1 MAFDTVLRFRS
12 VGDCMMTSDSRG
24 NHVAPQRHRK
34 TPRATTPRIL
44 QWVHGLAKAP
54 LTEGKT
60 LLELTAFNGAS
71 LWWLVYLSFYNAVIL
86 YSQSAKDKGTRITHR
101 PLSVVLRDSL
111 RPLELLYSLSMMI
124 VSRINTRL
132 YPKGANAGRPKILIT
147 ALNIDWRR
155 PSLPTQNSSRKIDVF
170 FEPIIR
176 ELKRKGMYDLRSTYP
191 LRNPLSGISVMIDKR
206 LHQPDL
212 VHVPFDAYWSASV
225 SRAEAVLRRRF
236 TRIWNDLRK
245 DPSFKTLLSYRGAGL
260 LEAMETVIRDL
271 FVFRLARGA
280 ANVMMAEEMIK
291 RENPQLIILQDEYSE
306 WERCLAVAARKMGVP
321 TLAIQHGVIGP
332 GHFGYYHPKEKTY
345 DKPGAFPIPTLTAV
359 YGEYTRKMLEQT
371 CNYPPGSVVAVG
383 NHRFDYIPSYLSDTS
398 TKTWE
403 AVCEEFGLDPQ
414 KRIVLVATGALQ
426 SKYGYPD
433 HDRMLLD
440 AVYSARLSRP
450 ELQLVVKLHPKE
462 DGALQRVM
470 AAEMGLDDVVIV
482 KERLVELLRICDL
495 LVTMHSTVAMEAI
508 AIGKPVVTV
517 NLTGEKD
524 PYPYAESGAAIGVYR
539 REDLLP
545 AVYAAL
551 EDPKIRRRLDEGR
564 RRFVRD
570 HLHGADG
577 RASER
582 IAQLATRLMDEKKG
596 VASRC
601 TSGAPCHHRPE
612 RRGRQLAFLLLW
624 LRAYD
629 LPLRLP
635 RLSRTRREFLVSVS
649 PRGGQ
654 EASASHSR
662 RSVRSKPSA
671 AKPSS
676 GVLSCS
682 ECSLGTCM
690 VCPPNV
696 NAGVLTLSRSLREK
710 SFIRTQHQR
719 PCITNAQESDKG
731 AA

>member
-1 MAFDTVLRFRS
+1 MRGDAFESKSVAHRPSQYSSTGQAFDPVLRFRS

-34 TPRATTPRIL
+34 TARATTPRIL
-44 QWVHGLAKAP
+44 QWVHELAKAP

-86 YSQSAKDKGTRITHR
+86 CSQSAKVTSTRVAHR

-132 YPKGANAGRPKILIT
+132 YPKGANAGRPEILIT

-155 PSLPTQNSSRKIDVF
+155 SSLPTQNSGRKIDVF

-191 LRNPLSGISVMIDKR
+191 LRNPLSGIRVMIDKR

-212 VHVPFDAYWSASV
+212 VHVPFDAFWSASI
-225 SRAEAVLRRRF
+225 SRAEVVLRRRF
-236 TRIWNDLRK
+236 IKVWNDLRK
-245 DPSFKTLLSYRGAGL
+245 DPSFETLLSYRGAGL
-260 LEAMETVIRDL
+260 LEAMETVIREL

-306 WERCLAVAARKMGVP
+306 WQRSLLVAARKMYVP

-332 GHFGYYHPKEKTY
+332 SHPGYYHAEEKTR
-345 DKPGAFPIPTLTAV
+345 DSSKAFPIPDLTAV
-359 YGEYTRKMLEQT
+359 YGKYTKEALEQT

-398 TKTWE
+398 TKTRE
-403 AVCEEFGLDPQ
+403 AICKEFGLDPQ

-426 SKYGYPD
+426 SRYGYPD

-440 AVYSARLSRP
+440 AVYSAGLARP

-462 DGALQRVM
+462 DGTLQRAM
-470 AAEMGLDDVVIV
+470 AVQMGLSDVVIV

-495 LVTMHSTVAMEAI
+495 LVTMHSAVAMEAI
-508 AIGKPVVTV
+508 AMGKPVVTV

-524 PYPYAESGAAIGVYR
+524 PYPYAGSGAAIGVYR
-539 REDLLP
+539 QKDLLP

-551 EDPKIRRRLDEGR
+551 EDQKTRRRLDQGR
-564 RRFVRD
+564 REFVQD

-582 IAQLATRLMDEKKG
+582 IVQLVARLMSPRKR
-596 VASRC
+596 VP
-601 TSGAPCHHRPE
+601 SGRLTRGSE
-612 RRGRQLAFLLLW
+612 RR
-624 LRAYD
+624 
-629 LPLRLP
+629 
-635 RLSRTRREFLVSVS
+635 
-649 PRGGQ
+649 
-654 EASASHSR
+654 
-662 RSVRSKPSA
+662 
-671 AKPSS
+671 
-676 GVLSCS
+676 
-682 ECSLGTCM
+682 
-690 VCPPNV
+690 
-696 NAGVLTLSRSLREK
+696 
-710 SFIRTQHQR
+710 
-719 PCITNAQESDKG
+719 
-731 AA
+731 

>member
-1 MAFDTVLRFRS
+1 MRAGL
-12 VGDCMMTSDSRG
+12 RG
-24 NHVAPQRHRK
+24 NRAAPRRRKRASRK
-34 TPRATTPRIL
+34 TAPSIL
-44 QWVHGLAKAP
+44 QWVHDLAKAP
-54 LTEGKT
+54 LKKYEVPLKEDKS
-60 LLELTAFNGAS
+60 LLELTAFNGVS

-86 YSQSAKDKGTRITHR
+86 YSQSAKVTSTRVAHR

-132 YPKGANAGRPKILIT
+132 YPEGANAGRPKILIT

-212 VHVPFDAYWSASV
+212 VHVPFDAFWSASI

-236 TRIWNDLRK
+236 TKTWNDLRK
-245 DPSFKTLLSYRGAGL
+245 DPSFTMLLSYRSAGL
-260 LEAMETVIRDL
+260 LEAMETTIRKL

-280 ANVMMAEEMIK
+280 ANVMMTEEMIK

-306 WERCLAVAARKMGVP
+306 WQRCLLVAARKMHVP

-332 GHFGYYHPKEKTY
+332 SHFGYYHAEEKTRY
-345 DKPGAFPIPTLTAV
+345 SSKAFPIPDLTAV
-359 YGEYTRKMLEQT
+359 YGKYTKEALEQT

-398 TKTWE
+398 TKTRE
-403 AVCEEFGLDPQ
+403 AVCKEFGLDPQ

-426 SKYGYPD
+426 SRYGYPD

-462 DGALQRVM
+462 DGALQRSM
-470 AAEMGLDDVVIV
+470 AVEMGLSDVVIV

-495 LVTMHSTVAMEAI
+495 LVTIHSAVAMEAI
-508 AIGKPVVTV
+508 AMGKPVVTV

-524 PYPYAESGAAIGVYR
+524 PYPYAGSGAAIGVYKQ
-539 REDLLP
+539 EDLLP

-551 EDPKIRRRLDEGR
+551 EDPKTRRRLDQGR
-564 RRFVRD
+564 REFVQD

-582 IAQLATRLMDEKKG
+582 IAQLVARL
-596 VASRC
+596 
-601 TSGAPCHHRPE
+601 
-612 RRGRQLAFLLLW
+612 
-624 LRAYD
+624 
-629 LPLRLP
+629 
-635 RLSRTRREFLVSVS
+635 VS
-649 PRGGQ
+649 PRKRVPSGRLTRGS
-654 EASASHSR
+654 ER
-662 RSVRSKPSA
+662 R
-671 AKPSS
+671 
-676 GVLSCS
+676 
-682 ECSLGTCM
+682 
-690 VCPPNV
+690 
-696 NAGVLTLSRSLREK
+696 
-710 SFIRTQHQR
+710 
-719 PCITNAQESDKG
+719 
-731 AA
+731 